1 MLIVDTCLSLVSV
14 FFFFVQGKVMYPEW
28 VGEGQGVGMGVGG
41 VSGTE
46 QLTLIN
52 QTIRNVRIISLMISP
67 SNESSREAT
76 STFLNK
82 NVKSEW

>member
-1 MLIVDTCLSLVSV
+1 MSLTCFCV
-14 FFFFVQGKVMYPEW
+14 FFFVQGKVMYPEW
-28 VGEGQGVGMGVGG
+28 VGEGQGVGVGVGGG

-76 STFLNK
+76 STFLIK
-82 NVKSEW
+82 M

>member
-1 MLIVDTCLSLVSV
+1 
-14 FFFFVQGKVMYPEW
+14 MYPEW
-28 VGEGQGVGMGVGG
+28 VGEGQGVGGE
-41 VSGTE
+41 SGTE